1 MRDFIMK
8 WRVTIIWVIAIVF
21 VVGIGWL
28 AVSPYMNLSTSQQQ
42 TEQQEYV
49 PNSSEALAVITKD
62 STELNYAYWLM
73 PNEVTER
80 VQQIEEYYSYYGK
93 NLDELFEM
101 PFVELNAAKAMID
114 DKIAEYYAD
123 TNSLSPTEDEVDKE
137 VEAHITQNIT
147 TDAIRQAVIQRYG
160 SVENYKSYIKP
171 EINKQLKK
179 TNVKNNVA
187 TVTEADLEKYFDE
200 NKETIMKNGNQVKA
214 AHILVDDQ
222 ELAND
227 ILAQINNGEL
237 TFSEA
242 AVKYSTDK
250 SNAETGGELDWFGE
264 GTMVDEFYEA
274 ALAGEVGTVVGPVKT
289 QYGYHLIDIQDKKVL
304 NSYDDFKNN
313 SELLTT
319 AEDAIKD
326 DKYDVWLES
335 YKKDNEFAYILND
348 DVLNVYDRYLTETNN
363 GEELTTVI
371 LDNFTKWL
379 EEYIVVEGEDGS
391 RKIDTEVDP
400 RTVALYVTV
409 MENINDNLS
418 TQKRTLNSF
427 LEISSEVAD
436 EYKVKSE
443 EDLNAEVEKI
453 SAELNQWNTDS
464 LNINNN
470 ISETETLISEA
481 ATGTDISAENEK
493 LNTLKE
499 SLIEVNEKIDAAK
512 NEQQQLKNA
521 VNYVKL
527 VSQLKEEN
535 IYTDDVESVISDI
548 DKTLATNEET
558 ILNGLT
564 LLYNSNT
571 SSTQVISQLY
581 KYDPENTEV
590 KLKWLEMQV
599 EQYTLYLND
608 NEIFTQYRAYLE
620 PQLLQL
626 QLGLLDIAQDSEEPE
641 SRRISAY
648 EDVLNLLE
656 KWGKYEEEI
665 TYLEELKAL
674 KSDYPDIDQ
683 IIDQVKE
690 QVELLKTATETSIN
704 STSTVE

>member
-499 SLIEVNEKIDAAK
+499 SLIEVNGKIDAAK
-512 NEQQQLKNA
+512 TEQQQLKNA